1 MKNQLVVIVEESGLT
16 GSKAQ
21 FILEN
26 FQDYFKVAAEW
37 ETKARTLVVTRPE
50 QKAEMALAR
59 DGRLFLREKRLAI
72 ENSRKKL
79 KEDVLREGKAIDG
92 IANVLKAL
100 IEPIEKYLDE
110 QEHFV
115 EIQEKKKEDAH
126 RAEVEARMAK
136 EDEDRRLAE
145 EAKAAKLQ
153 AENEKLRK
161 QNEAAAAKLKAERD
175 KAKEASDKVEAD
187 RREALRKAD
196 AERAKIEEKA
206 RLEREKAEADKRKAA
221 EVAKKKLDA
230 ERADKERLEALLK
243 AQVTCPKCSHKFV
256 PEKK

>member
-1 MKNQLVVIVEESGLT
+1 MKNELITIVKESGLEGT
-16 GSKAQ
+16 KAQ
-21 FILEN
+21 FILDN

-37 ETKARTLVVTRPE
+37 EVKAKTLVVTRPD
-50 QKAEMALAR
+50 QKTEMEIAR
-59 DGRLFLREKRLAI
+59 TGRLFLREKRIAI

-115 EIQEKKKEDAH
+115 EREEEKKAALH
-126 RAEVEARMAK
+126 RAEVEKRMAEEESARQK
-136 EDEDRRLAE
+136 AE
-145 EAKAAKLQ
+145 VEKAEKLQ
-153 AENEKLRK
+153 LENEKLRK
-161 QNEAAAAKLKAERD
+161 QNEAAKAKLDAERQ
-175 KAKEASDKVEAD
+175 KAREAQEKAD
-187 RREALRKAD
+187 SEKREALRKAD

-206 RLEREKAEADKRKAA
+206 RLEREKAETEKKKTAQ
-221 EVAKKKLDA
+221 VAQKKLDE
-230 ERADKERLEALLK
+230 ERAEKERLEALLK
-243 AQVTCPKCSHKFV
+243 AQITCPKCQHKFL